1 VSLVKVQNL
10 EKHYP
15 QFTLGNVSFH
25 LDAGYVLGIIGPN
38 GSGKTTTIQL
48 MMDLLPAD
56 GGSVELFGMD
66 YKKHTLEIRRKTG
79 YVGEEQYFYENRTV
93 DWTERF
99 VSGFYPQWDRNR
111 FEELLHMF
119 AISRTKKI
127 KELSKGM
134 KVKLSLAL
142 SLSYDPML
150 IILDEP
156 TSGLDPLIRRELL
169 GILSQLTSDEKHS
182 VILSSHIT
190 EDISRIA
197 DYVLFLVDGK
207 VRVFS
212 EKDSLLAN
220 WKRIHFQKGLP
231 VDCDRYL
238 LSKTETHFG
247 SSAVTN
253 RFSELEP
260 LLGALLLTNDV
271 KVENLSLDDILSEIV
286 HGGVPCSF

>member
-1 VSLVKVQNL
+1 MSLVKVQNL

-15 QFTLGNVSFH
+15 QFTLGNVSFQ

-142 SLSYDPML
+142 SLSYDPLL

-220 WKRIHFQKGLP
+220 WKRIHFQKSLP
-231 VDCDRYL
+231 AGCDRYL

-260 LLGALLLTNDV
+260 LIEALLLTNDV